1 MRHKWYTWKSSRR
14 KRLAHTRWVTLR
26 LFWRWQLARRAW
38 HGWADLT
45 TADMAA
51 FMEAQLARELKVS
64 TITSYLNCI
73 YELLRY
79 LHDRGQLTRLPERP
93 AIARPD
99 PLPRHLTPQE
109 VAALETYVQ
118 QQQSEADAADWL
130 VIALY
135 YLLAHAGLRISEALD
150 LQVQDLDLTARR
162 VRVRE
167 GKGQR
172 DRIVFLTATA
182 VAALRRYLATV
193 PHAAEDLVLSWRQQ
207 PLSYGQAYRRL
218 QRLGQASGVEQLSAH
233 RLRHTY
239 ATLLL
244 NNGMT
249 IESLRQLMGHE
260 NLNTTLIYARLADGT
275 VEKQYETAM
284 ERVINNRVNSM

>member
-1 MRHKWYTWKSSRR
+1 MKLISP
-14 KRLAHTRWVTLR
+14 VVC
-26 LFWRWQLARRAW
+26 WQLARRTW

-51 FMEAQLARELKVS
+51 FVEAQLARGLKVS
-64 TITSYLNCI
+64 TVTSYLSCI
-73 YELLRY
+73 YQLLRY
-79 LHDRGQLTRLPERP
+79 LHDRGQLAQLPERP

-109 VAALETYVQ
+109 VVALETYVQ
-118 QQQSEADAADWL
+118 QQQSGAEAADWL

-150 LQVQDLDLTARR
+150 LQVQDLDLSARR

-172 DRIVFLTATA
+172 DRVVFLTATA
-182 VAALRRYLATV
+182 AAALRRYLATV
-193 PHAAEDLVLSWRQQ
+193 PHAAADLVLSWRQQ
-207 PLSYGQAYRRL
+207 PLSYVQAYRRL
-218 QRLGQASGVEQLSAH
+218 QCLGQAIGMERLSAH

-260 NLNTTLIYARLADGT
+260 NLNTTLVYARLADST

-284 ERVINNRVNSM
+284 ERVTNNQVNSM

>member
-1 MRHKWYTWKSSRR
+1 M
-14 KRLAHTRWVTLR
+14 
-26 LFWRWQLARRAW
+26 AR
-38 HGWADLT
+38 G
-45 TADMAA
+45 
-51 FMEAQLARELKVS
+51 LKVA
-64 TITSYLNCI
+64 TVTSYLSCI
-73 YELLRY
+73 YQLLRY
-79 LHDRGQLTRLPERP
+79 LQDRGQMAQLPERP

-109 VAALETYVQ
+109 VVALETYIQ
-118 QQQSEADAADWL
+118 QQQGEADAAGWL

-172 DRIVFLTATA
+172 DRVVFLTATA
-182 VAALRRYLATV
+182 AAALRRYLATA
-193 PHAAEDLVLSWRQQ
+193 PHAAEDLALSWRQQ
-207 PLSYGQAYRRL
+207 PLSYVQACRRL
-218 QRLGQASGVEQLSAH
+218 QCLGQATGVKKLSAH

-260 NLNTTLIYARLADGT
+260 NLNTTLVYARLADST

-284 ERVINNRVNSM
+284 ERVTNNQVNSV